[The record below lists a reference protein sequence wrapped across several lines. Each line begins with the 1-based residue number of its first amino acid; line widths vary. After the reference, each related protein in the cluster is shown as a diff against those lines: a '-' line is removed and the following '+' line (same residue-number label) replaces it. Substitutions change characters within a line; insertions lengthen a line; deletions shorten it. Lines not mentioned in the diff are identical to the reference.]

1 MFKALAE
8 WGFSDYASAIG
19 GLFIVVFLVAEGIRK
34 VIGHTDWAKQRK
46 AEKEK
51 KQKEADREQYRE
63 FTDEFVREFVPPLV
77 KHFEDADKEING
89 KLDLVLNSSNNLLR
103 KEMTDI
109 YYRYLPYKRILQY
122 DKKQFIRLKTDY
134 ENQGGNSY
142 IGEIW
147 KEIEE
152 WEVVMDIE
160 ELDK

>member
-1 MFKALAE
+1 MFKTLTE
-8 WGFSDYASAIG
+8 WSLSDCASAIG
-19 GLFIVVFLVAEGIRK
+19 GLFIIVFLAIECIRK
-34 VIGHTDWAKQRK
+34 AIGHTEWAKQRK

-51 KQKEADREQYRE
+51 KQKEADYEQYHE
-63 FTDEFVREFVPPLV
+63 FTDEFVKEFVPPLV

-147 KEIEE
+147 KEMED
-152 WEVVMDIE
+152 WEVVMDIG